1 MAEEEPHSQDRAKV
15 RRRLQRRL
23 WGQAAQVLGGGAL
36 AGLVLFGLVYA
47 GTGGETGPALA
58 TGLLVAGCVG
68 ALWSLILFTG
78 GRLRR
83 AHELIELGL
92 TGDALPLLKELAA
105 AGESAHHQDSACYL
119 TGRAYQLQ
127 GATKLALAYYRD
139 YAKRFPEGAWAI
151 EAKVQ
156 ARELRRL
163 ERERKA
169 LALEAR
175 EEVELRCPYCRD
187 ALALQKPHVECAT
200 CGTRYHEDCHAE
212 RGGCSVFGCA
222 SAPQSEAR
230 VSA

>member
-1 MAEEEPHSQDRAKV
+1 MSEEEPEAI
-15 RRRLQRRL
+15 RRRLRRRV
-23 WGQAAQVLGGGAL
+23 WNQVATVVCGSLLLGL
-36 AGLVLFGLVYA
+36 ALFGAVLL
-47 GTGGETGPALA
+47 GTGGAERGVAVA
-58 TGLLVAGCVG
+58 TGLLVGGCAG
-68 ALWSLILFTG
+68 AIWSLILFQ

-83 AHELIELGL
+83 AHELIDLGL
-92 TGDALPLLKELAA
+92 AADALPLLKELASL
-105 AGESAHHQDSACYL
+105 GETEHCQSSACYL

-127 GATKLALAYYRD
+127 GANKLALAYYRE
-139 YAKRFPEGAWAI
+139 YGKRFPEGPWAI

-175 EEVELRCPYCRD
+175 EETELRCPYCRD
-187 ALALQKPHVECAT
+187 ALLLQKPHVECET

-222 SAPQSEAR
+222 SAPQPEER